1 MGGGAI
7 LKNKPSKRGFT
18 LIELLAVIVIL
29 AIIALIAIPQV
40 IKILNKA
47 RISAAEDTTSGIV
60 KSAENYV
67 ADFMLKNK
75 GIIPAGDLKFECSD
89 NSCSMSQELLDSL
102 VEYNLDGLDKLDIKG
117 TIPKSGI
124 VVIKNSGKQIV
135 VSDLKINNFTC
146 NNINGKSKCDTLNR
160 YKEED
165 LNGADPVIDGDLV
178 PVIIESDGTVKK
190 ADLENAWYN
199 YTNKEW
205 ANAVILKTNKEYK
218 NEEVIPEE
226 NIKQYYV
233 WIPRYKYQLWNVGSG
248 TLDSDSNYPNGS
260 SVSPINIVFEG
271 VTTEESKGTQN
282 GEWLTHPAFTN
293 FGTNGIW
300 VGKFETSYDEETFT
314 NKDTFL
320 TKNSNVSKATD
331 SSKIIVKPNVRSLTA
346 KSVSQFY
353 TLSKNTNEELNSHMM
368 TNMEWGAAAYLTYSV
383 YGKCNSTTCEKV
395 YINNVNT
402 GYLNDT
408 QKFTGQW
415 SYGATITGCSGETAS
430 AAVMSNMDSCK
441 SGNTYIEAKAS
452 TTGNITGIYDMS
464 GGNWEYVMGVVT
476 VNNRLVSGRNNKL
489 NSEFN
494 GIYGAPESDESG
506 ATQLEKTDGIDYPDS
521 KYYNLYLYNYDLNT
535 DNWYDYT
542 SGLLGD
548 ATKEIANT
556 KINASSGSTG
566 LWFSDF
572 AAFPSAANP
581 WFHRG
586 GYLGGG
592 SLAGVFGFGRAN
604 GKTDSGRAS
613 RLVLAY

>member
-1 MGGGAI
+1 MGN
-7 LKNKPSKRGFT
+7 LRNKPSKRGFT
-18 LIELLAVIVIL
+18 LIELLSVIVIL
-29 AIIALIAIPQV
+29 AVIALIAIPQV

-75 GIIPAGDLKFECSD
+75 GIIPSGDLKFECSD

-102 VEYNLDGLDKLDIKG
+102 VEYNLEWLDKLDIKG

-248 TLDSDSNYPNGS
+248 TLDSDSNYQNGTS
-260 SVSPINIVFEG
+260 ESPINIVFEG
-271 VTTEESKGTQN
+271 VTTEESKGNQN

-320 TKNSNVSKATD
+320 TTNTKYNLATD
-331 SSKIIVKPNVRSLTA
+331 SSKIIVKPNVRSLTT
-346 KSVSQFY
+346 KSVSAFN

-368 TNMEWGAAAYLTYSV
+368 TNMEWGAATYLTYSV
-383 YGKCNSTTCEKV
+383 YGKCNSTTCEEV

-402 GYLNDT
+402 GYLKSD

-415 SYGATITGCSGETAS
+415 SYGATITGCSGETVN
-430 AAVMSNMDSCK
+430 AAVMINMTSCE

-464 GGNWEYVMGVVT
+464 GGNSEYVMGVIT
-476 VNNRLVSGRNNKL
+476 IDNKLVSGKNNKW
-489 NSEFN
+489 NSGFN
-494 GIYGAPESDESG
+494 GIYDAPGSDDSD
-506 ATQLEKTDGIDYPDS
+506 ATQLERTNGIDYPDS
-521 KYYNLYLYNYDLNT
+521 RYYNLYPYKYGFNT
-535 DNWYDYT
+535 NERYDYT
-542 SGLLGD
+542 SGLVGD
-548 ATKEIANT
+548 ATKEVANEVVNT
-556 KINASSGSTG
+556 KTENLG
-566 LWFSDF
+566 LWFYDQADF
-572 AAFPSAANP
+572 PNAVNP
-581 WFHRG
+581 WFLRG
-586 GYLGGG
+586 GYFELGGRT
-592 SLAGVFGFGRAN
+592 GVFNFSPGPGLIY
-604 GKTDSGRAS
+604 SYYSS